1 MNHIAYSHDAST
13 RLGHGSALSID
24 RAAAGGRSPRTK
36 PRSSTT
42 TTAPTTFASTSATM
56 GFRDPLIVRRE
67 ESKACAKA
75 APPPPKVVTGKARA
89 PVGKLVA
96 YFDES

>member
-42 TTAPTTFASTSATM
+42 TTATM
-56 GFRDPLIVRRE
+56 GFRDPLVVRRE
-67 ESKACAKA
+67 ESKVCAKA

-89 PVGKLVA
+89 PVGKLA
-96 YFDES
+96 I